1 MLDNL
6 VFLLE
11 KGEFIII
18 ITSWFKNIL
27 SDLKIILKQ
36 RTYEN
41 IKESYIL
48 LKENKKK
55 YKYSI
60 DFQQEINEIIEL
72 IERRKSEGL
81 EKA

>member
-36 RTYEN
+36 RTYET

-72 IERRKSEGL
+72 IERRKSEDL